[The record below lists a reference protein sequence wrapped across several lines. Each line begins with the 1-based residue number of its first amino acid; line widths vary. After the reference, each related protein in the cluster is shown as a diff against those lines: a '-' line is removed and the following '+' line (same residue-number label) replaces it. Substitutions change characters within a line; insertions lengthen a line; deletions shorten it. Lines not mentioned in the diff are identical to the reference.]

1 MNCKREY
8 LSPKNFAEGDMKTLI
23 FTKKD
28 IEKVL
33 TPSVA
38 NKTVEK
44 AFKAYGL
51 GEADMPAKSYLYFKK
66 GDLRSMPA
74 YIHGQGLNIAGIKS
88 VTVHPGNA
96 VYGLPTVIA
105 VIILADPKNGFPL
118 AILDGTYLTS
128 IRTGAAGALAV
139 KLLSR
144 KNAQIAGFVGC
155 GTQARTQLACILEV
169 RKLKAV
175 KIWQYDAKDEIA
187 PRFKDWVKKTYKL
200 DVIISP
206 VIDEVTTGV
215 DILVTTTPSRRP
227 LVNKV
232 SPGTHI
238 NAIGA
243 DAAGKQEINPKILK
257 QAKVVIDDWAQASH
271 SGEINVP
278 VRKKQLTKKDIYA
291 GLGDIVAG
299 KVKGR
304 TKDEEITLF
313 DSTGLAIQDVSCAY
327 AVYQALKGKPGI
339 KRIELF

>member
-1 MNCKREY
+1 VKRHEH
-8 LSPKNFAEGDMKTLI
+8 LSPKRLAGGDMKTLI
-23 FTKKD
+23 FTRKD

-38 NKTVEK
+38 IKTVEK
-44 AFKAYGL
+44 AFRAYGM
-51 GEADMPAKSYLYFKK
+51 GQADMPAKSYLYFKK

-88 VTVHPGNA
+88 VTVHPEN
-96 VYGLPTVIA
+96 VNYNLPTVIA

-118 AILDGTYLTS
+118 AIMDGTYLTS

-144 KNAQIAGFVGC
+144 KNSQIAGFVGC
-155 GTQARTQLACILEV
+155 GTQAHTQLACILEV
-169 RKLKAV
+169 RKLKTV
-175 KIWQYDAKDEIA
+175 KIWQYKAKDEIA
-187 PRFKDWVKKTYKL
+187 PRFNDWAKKIYKL
-200 DVIISP
+200 GTIVSP
-206 VIDEVTTGV
+206 AIDAVTKDV
-215 DILVTTTPSRRP
+215 DILVTTTPSRKP

-243 DAAGKQEINPKILK
+243 DAEGKQEINPKILK
-257 QAKVVIDDWAQASH
+257 QARVVIDDWAQASH

-278 VRKKQLTKKDIYA
+278 FRKRELTRKDVYA
-291 GLGDIVAG
+291 ELGEIVAG
-299 KVKGR
+299 KEKGR

-313 DSTGLAIQDVSCAY
+313 DSTGLAIQDISCAY
-327 AVYQALKGKPGI
+327 TVYQALKDKMGI
-339 KRIELF
+339 KKIDLF

>member
-1 MNCKREY
+1 VKRHERQ
-8 LSPKNFAEGDMKTLI
+8 AERPVTRKFLERDMKTLI

-33 TPSVA
+33 TPSLA

-66 GDLRSMPA
+66 GNLRSMPA
-74 YIHGQGLNIAGIKS
+74 YIHGQGLDIAGIKS

-96 VYGLPTVIA
+96 IYGLPTVIA

-118 AILDGTYLTS
+118 AIMDGTYLTS

-144 KNAQIAGFVGC
+144 KNSRIAGFVGC

-169 RKLKAV
+169 RKLISV
-175 KIWQYDAKDEIA
+175 KIWQYNAMDEIA
-187 PRFKDWVKKTYKL
+187 PKFKNWVQKTYKL
-200 DVIISP
+200 DAIISP

-243 DAAGKQEINPKILK
+243 DAAGKEEINPKILK
-257 QAKVVIDDWAQASH
+257 QAKVVIDDWAQAFH

-278 VRKKQLTKKDIYA
+278 VRKRELTKKDIYA

-304 TKDEEITLF
+304 TKAEEITLF
-313 DSTGLAIQDVSCAY
+313 DSTGLAIQDVSCGLYRLSGAQR
-327 AVYQALKGKPGI
+327 QAGH
-339 KRIELF
+339 

>member
-1 MNCKREY
+1 MNGKQKD
-8 LSPKNFAEGDMKTLI
+8 LSPKHSAGGDMKTLI

-51 GEADMPAKSYLYFKK
+51 GEADMPAKSYLYFEK

-105 VIILADPKNGFPL
+105 VIIITDPKNGFPL
-118 AILDGTYLTS
+118 AIMDGTYLTS
-128 IRTGAAGALAV
+128 IRTGAAGALAA

-144 KNAQIAGFVGC
+144 KNARNAGFVGC
-155 GTQARTQLACILEV
+155 GTQARTQLACIMEV

-175 KIWQYDAKDEIA
+175 KIWQYDAKDKIA
-187 PRFKDWVKKTYKL
+187 SGFKDWVKKTCKL
-200 DVIISP
+200 DAIISP
-206 VIDEVTTGV
+206 VIDEVTTSV

-243 DAAGKQEINPKILK
+243 DAAGKEEINPKILK

-278 VRKKQLTKKDIYA
+278 VRKKQLTKRDIYA

-299 KVKGR
+299 KQKGR

-327 AVYQALKGKPGI
+327 TVYQALKDKPGM
-339 KRIELF
+339 KRIQLF

>member
-1 MNCKREY
+1 
-8 LSPKNFAEGDMKTLI
+8 MKTLI
-23 FTKKD
+23 FTRKD

-33 TPSVA
+33 TPPVA
-38 NKTVEK
+38 IKTVEK

-51 GEADMPAKSYLYFKK
+51 GEADMPAKSYLYFEK

-88 VTVHPGNA
+88 VTVHPENA
-96 VYGLPTVIA
+96 IYDLPTVIA

-144 KNAQIAGFVGC
+144 KNARIAGFVGC
-155 GTQARTQLACILEV
+155 GTQARSQLACILEV

-175 KIWQYDAKDEIA
+175 KIWQYNAKDEIA
-187 PRFKDWVKKTYKL
+187 PRFRDWVKKTYKL
-200 DVIISP
+200 DAMISP
-206 VIDEVTTGV
+206 VIDEVTTNV

-243 DAAGKQEINPKILK
+243 DAAGKEEINPKILR

-278 VRKKQLTKKDIYA
+278 VRKRQLRKEDIYA

-327 AVYQALKGKPGI
+327 TVYQALKDKKGI

>member
-1 MNCKREY
+1 
-8 LSPKNFAEGDMKTLI
+8 MKTLI
-23 FTKKD
+23 FTRKD
-28 IEKVL
+28 VAKVL
-33 TPSVA
+33 TPRLA
-38 NKTVEK
+38 IRTVEK

-51 GEADMPAKSYLYFKK
+51 GHADMPAKSYLYFEK

-74 YIHGQGLNIAGIKS
+74 YIHGEGLDIAGIKS
-88 VTVHPGNA
+88 VTVHPENA
-96 VYGLPTVIA
+96 IYDLPTVIA

-128 IRTGAAGALAV
+128 IRTGAAGALAA

-144 KNAQIAGFVGC
+144 KDARVVGFVGC
-155 GTQARTQLACILEV
+155 GMQARSQLACLLEV

-175 KIWQYDAKDEIA
+175 KIWQFTADDKIA
-187 PRFKDWVKKTYKL
+187 PRFKNWVKKAYKL
-200 DVIISP
+200 DAVVSP
-206 VIDEVTTGV
+206 VIDEVTTNC

-227 LVNKV
+227 LVNNV

-243 DAAGKQEINPKILK
+243 DAEGKEEINPRILK
-257 QAKVVIDDWAQASH
+257 QAKLVIDDWAQASH

-278 VRKKQLTKKDIYA
+278 IRKRLLTKKDIYG

-299 KVKGR
+299 KKKGR
-304 TKDEEITLF
+304 KKDEEITLF

-327 AVYQALKGKPGI
+327 TVYQLLKDKKGVE
-339 KRIELF
+339 RIELF

>member
-1 MNCKREY
+1 LLETV
-8 LSPKNFAEGDMKTLI
+8 AGGDMKTLI
-23 FTKKD
+23 FTRKD
-28 IEKVL
+28 VEKVL
-33 TPSVA
+33 TPSLA
-38 NKTVEK
+38 IRTVEK

-88 VTVHPGNA
+88 VTVHPENA
-96 VYGLPTVIA
+96 IYDLPTVIA
-105 VIILADPKNGFPL
+105 VIILADPQNGFPL

-128 IRTGAAGALAV
+128 IRTGAAGAVAA

-144 KNAQIAGFVGC
+144 KNSRIAGFVGC
-155 GTQARTQLACILEV
+155 GTQARSQLACILEV

-175 KIWQYDAKDEIA
+175 KIWQYNAEDEIA
-187 PRFKDWVKKTYKL
+187 PRFRNWVKKRYKL
-200 DVIISP
+200 DAMISP
-206 VIDEVTTGV
+206 VIDEVTTNV

-232 SPGTHI
+232 SAGTHI

-243 DAAGKQEINPKILK
+243 DAEGKEEINPKILK
-257 QAKVVIDDWAQASH
+257 QAKLVIDDWAQASH

-278 VRKKQLTKKDIYA
+278 VRKRQLTKKDIYA

-299 KVKGR
+299 KEKGR

-327 AVYQALKGKPGI
+327 TVYQALKDKTGI
-339 KRIELF
+339 KQIELF

>member
-1 MNCKREY
+1 
-8 LSPKNFAEGDMKTLI
+8 MKTLI
-23 FTKKD
+23 FTRKD
-28 IEKVL
+28 VEKVL
-33 TPSVA
+33 SPRLA
-38 NKTVEK
+38 IRTVEK

-51 GEADMPAKSYLYFKK
+51 EDADMPAKSYLYFEK

-88 VTVHPGNA
+88 VTVHPENA
-96 VYGLPTVIA
+96 IYGLPTVIA

-144 KNAQIAGFVGC
+144 KDASIAGFVGC
-155 GTQARTQLACILEV
+155 GTQARSQLACILEV

-175 KIWQYDAKDEIA
+175 KIWQFMARDRMA
-187 PRFKDWVKKTYKL
+187 PRFRDWVRNTYKL
-200 DVIISP
+200 DAMISP
-206 VIDEVTTGV
+206 VIDEVTTNV
-215 DILVTTTPSRRP
+215 DILVTTTPSRRS

-243 DAAGKQEINPKILK
+243 DAAGKEEINPKILK
-257 QAKVVIDDWAQASH
+257 QAKLVIDDWTQASH

-278 VRKKQLTKKDIYA
+278 VRNRQLTKKDIYA
-291 GLGDIVAG
+291 ALGDIVAG
-299 KVKGR
+299 KQRGR
-304 TKDEEITLF
+304 AKDDEITLF

-327 AVYQALKGKPGI
+327 TVYQALKDKKGI